1 MTTIISDQNQYYQ
14 KPSTGTI
21 VGGVIAGGLVKEL
34 CGVSHYIFSPMIMK
48 EMSKISNSISND
60 EFIKVN
66 SAMTKTLIDTG
77 LETKGVSLI
86 RATKD
91 NTEEIS
97 QILEKEISGNPLS
110 KWIPKPF
117 KKILGTLIGK
127 TLKDGKNAC
136 YTFNSKKIIMP
147 EKELSLT
154 FFHEAGHAL
163 NANCSKI
170 GKALQKCR
178 PSIVLAAPVSLIAL
192 CKTKKAPGEEPK
204 NTTDKVTTFIKNN
217 AGKLAF
223 VSCLPILIEEGLASI
238 KGQKLAKKLLSPE
251 LAKKVTK
258 CNLLGFS
265 TYLLMAICCSLGVY
279 LGVKVKD
286 SIASRQPIK
295 FEISE

>member
-1 MTTIISDQNQYYQ
+1 MSVNMNSQEQYYQ
-14 KPSTGTI
+14 NPSTKAI
-21 VGGVIAGGLVKEL
+21 IGGVITGGIAEEL
-34 CGVSHYIFSPMIMK
+34 CGASHHILSPMIMK
-48 EMSKISNSISND
+48 EMSKTSNSISND

-66 SAMTKTLIDTG
+66 SAMTKALADTG
-77 LETKGVSLI
+77 LEAKGVNII

-91 NTEEIS
+91 NSEKIS

-110 KWIPKPF
+110 KWIPKPI
-117 KKILGTLIGK
+117 KKFLGTIIGK
-127 TLKDGKNAC
+127 TLQAGENAC
-136 YTFNSKKIIMP
+136 YIFNSKKIIMP
-147 EKELSLT
+147 EKELSLA

-170 GKALQKCR
+170 GKALQQCR
-178 PSIVLAAPVSLIAL
+178 LSMVLAAPISLIAL
-192 CKTKKAPGEEPK
+192 CKTKKAPGEKPK

-223 VSCLPILIEEGLASI
+223 VACIPVLIEEGLASI

-251 LAKKVTK
+251 LAKKVAK

-265 TYLLMAICCSLGVY
+265 TYLLTAICCSLGVY

-286 SIASRQPIK
+286 SIASRQLINAE
-295 FEISE
+295 FSE